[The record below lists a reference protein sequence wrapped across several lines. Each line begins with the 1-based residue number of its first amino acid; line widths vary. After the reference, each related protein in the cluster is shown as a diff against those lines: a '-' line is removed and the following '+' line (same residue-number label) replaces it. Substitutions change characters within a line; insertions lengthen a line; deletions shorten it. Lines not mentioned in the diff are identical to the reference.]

1 MKVNRSLVG
10 GALTALML
18 VCFPAAAFAH
28 VGREAGAG
36 FMAGLLHP
44 VFGLDHF
51 LAMLSVGIV
60 SAQLGGR
67 RIFTVP
73 ATFVLSM
80 IAGAVV
86 GIRGYEWPFSEV
98 GIALS
103 VVVLGLAIA
112 TVKEG
117 GKGWPV
123 LVVVALFGSLHGHA
137 HGLELPKAADPIY
150 YAAGFVTSTTAI
162 HLLGVGIG
170 HWLTTR
176 AAFVTLL
183 RHMGSGMAGMGLMI
197 LLDSM
202 TPR

>member
-1 MKVNRSLVG
+1 MNGRRLTTPAFV
-10 GALTALML
+10 ALLML
-18 VCFPAAAFAH
+18 CIPSALYAH
-28 VGREAGAG
+28 VGREAGQG
-36 FMAGLLHP
+36 FVSGLLHP

-67 RIFTVP
+67 RIFTIP

-80 IAGAVV
+80 IVGAVIGV
-86 GIRGYEWPFSEV
+86 RGYQWPLSEV

-103 VVVLGLAIA
+103 VVVLGIGIA
-112 TVKEG
+112 TVKEN

-123 LVVVALFGSLHGHA
+123 MLVVALFGSLHGHA
-137 HGLELPKAADPIY
+137 HGLELPKAADPVY

-170 HWLTTR
+170 HLFTTR
-176 AAFVTLL
+176 TSFASLL
-183 RHMGSGMAGMGLMI
+183 RHMGSAMAGMGLMI
-197 LLDSM
+197 LVDSM
-202 TPR
+202 VAK